1 MHRISLGLATHG
13 GWQNCYCPIN
23 SIKTQNSSLN
33 MAYRGCPVQL
43 PQNKCVR
50 VLMANLV
57 NEALCSHSVN
67 HMCQNAQSTTP
78 FQQQPVK
85 IRINKQYH
93 NFAYFSSFFRTFSFG
108 RLLVMKEKKQKKTH
122 ISLLDIW
129 WIWNDNRTQQIKYK
143 FRNITK
149 QQK

>member
-1 MHRISLGLATHG
+1 
-13 GWQNCYCPIN
+13 
-23 SIKTQNSSLN
+23 

-108 RLLVMKEKKQKKTH
+108 RLLVMKEKNKKKLTSVCSTFGESEMTTEH
-122 ISLLDIW
+122 
-129 WIWNDNRTQQIKYK
+129 NRKSMNTTDKV
-143 FRNITK
+143 
-149 QQK
+149 